1 MKMTVWTRLSSSR
14 GWMMEGLQR
23 GWCLIMLHHHLR
35 QKVKQIVEG
44 PHHSYYLTLLCLFG
58 GKIFFPPKW
67 KFLVLCKIFKTFK
80 NKNIVFVKTWKQVLL
95 TSSSKHFVCFLY
107 QICFELPTVLKFFKS
122 QDCRSFWWKWISNSM
137 PMALERSNI
146 MPISSKN
153 PKNDR
158 FHLK

>member
-1 MKMTVWTRLSSSR
+1 MSLPQVTQSPRYWRARSVKWIFYSFGQFSSATMKMTVWTRLSSSW

-58 GKIFFPPKW
+58 WKIYFPPKW

-80 NKNIVFVKTWKQVLL
+80 NKNKVFVKTWNPDLL
-95 TSSSKHFVCFLY
+95 LKTSSSKNFVCYFY
-107 QICFELPTVLKFFKS
+107 QICFERPTVLIFF
-122 QDCRSFWWKWISNSM
+122 
-137 PMALERSNI
+137 
-146 MPISSKN
+146 
-153 PKNDR
+153 
-158 FHLK
+158 